1 MLLGLLIVIQK
12 HDHFCGAR
20 VAIAIAIAI
29 ACKHAWNDNIET
41 ICGKISKR
49 SFFFFFTCSEQYQYH
64 VKTHK
69 DNISNCRETAAV
81 VTLSE
86 GQIAI

>member
-1 MLLGLLIVIQK
+1 MTTFVVLEWQLQLQLQLLASMLGT
-12 HDHFCGAR
+12 
-20 VAIAIAIAI
+20 
-29 ACKHAWNDNIET
+29 T
-41 ICGKISKR
+41 ILKQYAGKYPKEA
-49 SFFFFFTCSEQYQYH
+49 FFFFFTCSEQYQYH